1 MEDIANN
8 IQRVRERIA
17 RAASACGR
25 SESEITLVAVTKT
38 FSVAMI
44 SEAIVAGL
52 VHLGENRVQE
62 AEAKIRSFSGR
73 ADLEWHLVGHLQSNK
88 ARRAVELFH
97 VVHAVDSVKLGAKL
111 SEACIETGKSLSV
124 LIQVDLGEEPT
135 KFGAPPDL
143 VRELASEIG
152 RLPGL
157 RLDGLMTIP
166 PFFPD
171 PDQTRPF
178 FAELHEIRDQLE
190 FESPGSLGK
199 KHLSMGMSHDFEI
212 AIAEG
217 ATIVRIG
224 TAIFGSRS

>member
-1 MEDIANN
+1 MEDIASN
-8 IQRVRERIA
+8 IQRVRERIT
-17 RAASACGR
+17 RAASLCGR
-25 SESEITLVAVTKT
+25 SESEITLLAVTKT
-38 FSVAMI
+38 FPVAMI
-44 SEAIVAGL
+44 TEAIGAGL

-62 AEAKIRSFSGR
+62 AEPKIRSLSGR

-88 ARRAVELFH
+88 ARLAAELFH
-97 VVHAVDSVKLGAKL
+97 AVHSLDSVKLAKKL
-111 SEACIETGKSLSV
+111 SQACLETGKSLSV

-135 KFGAPPDL
+135 KFGVPRDL

-166 PFFPD
+166 PFFQD
-171 PDQTRPF
+171 SDQTRPF
-178 FAELHEIRDQLE
+178 FAELREIRDRLE
-190 FESPGSLGK
+190 HESPGCLGE

-224 TAIFGSRS
+224 TAIFGSR